1 MSRTEKIKI
10 GDKFSK
16 LTVVDFVGV
25 NKHRKRVWLCR
36 CDCGKMTSVT
46 TGQLIGHHSTSCGCT
61 RLQNSIKATKI
72 SNTKHGMKGTKEY
85 KAWSEM
91 KQRCINQNAQQYKN
105 YGARGIKVCDRWL
118 QSFENF
124 YADMG
129 KAPDGFSIDRIDVN
143 GDYCPENCRWADNET
158 QQYNRRDTVK
168 ITFNGITENLMYWS
182 KKTGLSTRT
191 LYERLRCN
199 KKIKIPWSIEKILTT
214 PKRRKCHE

>member
-1 MSRTEKIKI
+1 MGKKLNVKI
-10 GDKFSK
+10 GDTFSK
-16 LTVVDFVGV
+16 LTVIGFVGV
-25 NKHRKRVWLCR
+25 KNEKRVWLCR
-36 CDCGKMTSVT
+36 CECGNEIHVPTGHLTS
-46 TGQLIGHHSTSCGCT
+46 GHTKSCGCT
-61 RLQNSIKATKI
+61 RVENSIKATKV

-85 KAWSEM
+85 QAWSEM
-91 KQRCINQNAQQYKN
+91 KQRCTNQNAQQYKN

>member
-16 LTVVDFVGV
+16 LTVVGFVGV
-25 NKHRKRVWLCR
+25 NKHKKRVWLCK
-36 CDCGKMTSVT
+36 CDCGNLVKVVS
-46 TGQLIGHHSTSCGCT
+46 GHLLDYHSTSCGCT

-85 KAWSEM
+85 HAWSEM
-91 KQRCINQNAQQYKN
+91 KQRCTNQNAQQYKN

-118 QSFENF
+118 QNFENF

-129 KAPDGFSIDRIDVN
+129 KAPDGLSIDRIDVN

-214 PKRRKCHE
+214 PTRRKCHE